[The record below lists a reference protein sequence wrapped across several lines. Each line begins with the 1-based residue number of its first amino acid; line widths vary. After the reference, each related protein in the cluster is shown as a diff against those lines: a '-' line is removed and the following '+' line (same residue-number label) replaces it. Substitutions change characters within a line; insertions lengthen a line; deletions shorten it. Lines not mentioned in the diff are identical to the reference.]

1 MDSRVV
7 NREIRREVWPVLREK
22 NFDAFTARTAWRH
35 LVDRVW
41 IVNFQSFNSYFSLV
55 DGCTTFSFALNLG
68 IYFHALGEEDKT
80 EVQAKPKDYQCH
92 FRSKLFKTI
101 TQQNYSRKDIWYVD
115 PEGLNLLEVL
125 DDARRV
131 LLLDGMAWFDGFSD
145 LSRVREILV
154 HEDEKDTLFGIGA
167 KWSPRRKLL
176 IGRAAVATGQQE
188 LGLRVLKEAEAE
200 LQSIKLQLESLG
212 RNRRQPKRS
221 TAH

>member
-1 MDSRVV
+1 MV

-22 NFDAFTARTAWRH
+22 HFDAFTARTAWRH
-35 LVDRVW
+35 LADRVW

-101 TQQNYSRKDIWYVD
+101 TQQNYSRKDIWYLD

-125 DDARRV
+125 DDARQV
-131 LLLDGMAWFDGFSD
+131 LLLDGMAWFDG
-145 LSRVREILV
+145 LLGHVREILV
-154 HEDEKDTLFGIGA
+154 HEDEKDSFSSESERNR
-167 KWSPRRKLL
+167 SPHRKLL